1 MIQKS
6 YKYRIYPNQKQREL
20 LEKHFGSVR
29 FIYNWGLE
37 KKIKAYQRDKKRISC
52 FDLIKELTILKKK
65 KDFQWLNKVNSQSL
79 QMSLRNLDNAFTSFF
94 RKNNRFP
101 RFKSKKQNKNNF
113 QIPQHLKINTRLT
126 IPKISNIKIK
136 LSRKIEGKIK
146 TATINKTSTNKY
158 FISILVEQDKQ
169 LSKKPKITKKTTI
182 GIDLG
187 IKTFATISDGRKI
200 DNPKFFDKSLKR
212 LKKQQRLLSRK
223 IKGSDNRTKQRLK
236 VALLFEKIKNQRSD
250 FLHKISHQL
259 THERQVKSI
268 AIEDLNVRG
277 LLKNHYL
284 ARAISDVSWK
294 EFKRQLEYKC
304 DWYGRNLMVI
314 GRFEASSKACSCGY
328 INQELKLSDRKWTC
342 PECKT
347 THDRD
352 LLASQNIK
360 RFALIGSG
368 RPKLTLVES
377 SR

>member
-20 LEKHFGSVR
+20 LEKHFSSVR
-29 FIYNWGLE
+29 FAYNWGLE
-37 KKIKAYQRDKKRISC
+37 KKIKAYQRNKKRISC
-52 FDLIKELTILKKK
+52 FDLIKELTKLKKK
-65 KDFQWLNKVNSQSL
+65 KDFQWLNEVNSQSL
-79 QMSLRNLDNAFTSFF
+79 QMALKNLDVAFTSFF
-94 RKNNRFP
+94 RKHNRFP
-101 RFKSKKQNKNNF
+101 RFKSKKKNMDSF
-113 QIPQHLKINTRLT
+113 QIPQHLKLNNKLT

-136 LSRKIEGKIK
+136 LSKKIEGKIK
-146 TATINKTSTNKY
+146 TTTLSKTPTNKY

-169 LSKKPKITKKTTI
+169 LSKKPKITEKATI

-200 DNPKFFDKSLKR
+200 DNPKFFDKSWER
-212 LKKQQRLLSRK
+212 LKKQQRLSSRK
-223 IKGSDNRTKQRLK
+223 IKGSNNRAKQRLK

-250 FLHKISHQL
+250 FLHKISHRL

-268 AIEDLNVRG
+268 AIEDLDVSG

-284 ARAISDVSWK
+284 ARAISDASWK

-314 GRFEASSKACSCGY
+314 GRFEASSKTCSCGY

-342 PECKT
+342 PECKS